1 MTTSQHWIVTVTGT
15 DAGYHAV
22 DAGSAEAAC
31 KQVAA
36 KMYPNIPVDWNKWAN
51 DTLYVYND
59 VGLLVSSLTAEI
71 A

>member
-1 MTTSQHWIVTVTGT
+1 MASQHWIVTV
-15 DAGYHAV
+15 AGLGAGFRAV
-22 DAGSAEAAC
+22 DADGAEAAC

-36 KMYPNIPVDWNKWAN
+36 AMYPNIPVDWNKWAN

-59 VGLLVSSLTAEI
+59 AGEVMSSMTAEL

>member
-1 MTTSQHWIVTVTGT
+1 MADQHWIVTVAGGA
-15 DAGYHAV
+15 AGYHAV
-22 DAGSAEAAC
+22 DADSAEAAC
-31 KQVAA
+31 KQVAT

-59 VGLLVSSLTAEI
+59 AGQLMSSLTAEI